1 MNFECIL
8 YEKDQ
13 GVATIKLNR
22 PEVLNAMNKQLWL
35 DLQAALEDARKDEQV
50 KALII
55 TGEGRAFSTGAD
67 LKESKTRSVEE
78 YRNYLVE
85 LQEGSRKI
93 IRFEKPT
100 IAAINGYALGSGYE
114 LALACDIRI
123 AAEEAQIGSPE
134 AMVTSSVTG
143 GAFRLI
149 QNLIGPGKAKE
160 LLFTGQYI
168 DGKEAERI
176 GLVNTSVPLK
186 QLESAAREM
195 AEKIVANSAV
205 SIKMIKKGLQMAQ
218 SGISLDALMDFEIE
232 ACLTCVSTKERQGSL
247 KEVENRKKEKG
258 KKGKKVP
265 VTLLRYNSSRHYTLP
280 SSRSQTKRQQNC
292 KAVTGTICHLLTRPR
307 RDRSARP
314 FSARDVAF
322 RS

>member
-1 MNFECIL
+1 MHFECIL

-22 PEVLNAMNKQLWL
+22 PGVLNAMNKQLWL
-35 DLQAALEDARKDEQV
+35 DLQAALEDAGQDPQI

-67 LKESKTRSVEE
+67 LKESKTRSLEE
-78 YRNYLVE
+78 YRDYLVE
-85 LQEGSRKI
+85 LQEASRKI

-176 GLVNTSVPLK
+176 GLVNTSVPLE
-186 QLESAAREM
+186 QLKSAAREM
-195 AEKIVANSAV
+195 AEKIVANSAI

-232 ACLTCVSTKERQGSL
+232 ACLTCVSTKERQEAL
-247 KEVENRKKEKG
+247 TEFAERKKK
-258 KKGKKVP
+258 
-265 VTLLRYNSSRHYTLP
+265 
-280 SSRSQTKRQQNC
+280 
-292 KAVTGTICHLLTRPR
+292 
-307 RDRSARP
+307 
-314 FSARDVAF
+314 
-322 RS
+322 

>member
-1 MNFECIL
+1 MNFDCIL
-8 YEKDQ
+8 YEKEQ

-22 PEVLNAMNKQLWL
+22 PRVLNAMNKQLWL
-35 DLQAALEDARKDEQV
+35 DLKAALMDAANDSQV

-67 LKESKTRSVEE
+67 LKESKTRTLEE
-78 YRNYLVE
+78 YRDYLVE
-85 LQEGSRKI
+85 LQETSRKI

-100 IAAINGYALGSGYE
+100 IAVINGYALGSGYE

-143 GAFRLI
+143 GAFRLV

-168 DGKEAERI
+168 DGKEAERM
-176 GLVNTSVPLK
+176 GLVNKTVPHS
-186 QLESAAREM
+186 QLESATREM
-195 AEKIVANSAV
+195 AEKIVANAAISL
-205 SIKMIKKGLQMAQ
+205 KMIKKGLQIAQ

-232 ACLTCVSTKERQGSL
+232 ACLACVSTKERQESL
-247 KEVENRKKEKG
+247 KDFEERKK
-258 KKGKKVP
+258 
-265 VTLLRYNSSRHYTLP
+265 R
-280 SSRSQTKRQQNC
+280 
-292 KAVTGTICHLLTRPR
+292 
-307 RDRSARP
+307 
-314 FSARDVAF
+314 
-322 RS
+322 

>member
-8 YEKDQ
+8 YDKEQ

-22 PEVLNAMNKQLWL
+22 PGVLNAMNKQLWL
-35 DLQAALEDARKDEQV
+35 DFKAALEDAGNDPQV

-67 LKESKTRSVEE
+67 LKESKTRTIEA
-78 YRNYLVE
+78 YRDYLVE
-85 LQEGSRKI
+85 LQEASRKV

-123 AAEEAQIGSPE
+123 AAEDAQIGSPE
-134 AMVTSSVTG
+134 AMVTSSITG

-176 GLVNTSVPLK
+176 GLVNRSVPLK
-186 QLESAAREM
+186 ELASAAREM
-195 AEKIVANSAV
+195 AEKIVANSAI
-205 SIKMIKKGLQMAQ
+205 SLKMIKKGLQMAQ
-218 SGISLDALMDFEIE
+218 TGISLDALMDFEVE
-232 ACLTCVSTKERQGSL
+232 ACLTCVSTKERQESL
-247 KEVENRKKEKG
+247 KEFAERKKK
-258 KKGKKVP
+258 
-265 VTLLRYNSSRHYTLP
+265 
-280 SSRSQTKRQQNC
+280 
-292 KAVTGTICHLLTRPR
+292 
-307 RDRSARP
+307 
-314 FSARDVAF
+314 
-322 RS
+322 